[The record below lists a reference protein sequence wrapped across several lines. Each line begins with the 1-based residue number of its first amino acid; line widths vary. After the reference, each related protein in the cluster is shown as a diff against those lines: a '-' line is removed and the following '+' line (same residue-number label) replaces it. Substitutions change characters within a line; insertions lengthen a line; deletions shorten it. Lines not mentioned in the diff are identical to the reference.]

1 MYTTYVVKIYS
12 EKEMFFL
19 FFFSGIFSN
28 IVILRLRGGSGQ
40 SNCSFFQVSL
50 LYKLNLFLCPTG
62 NPAPL
67 YLSVYQGHI
76 FLTSRYFYPE
86 KRWLFFFL
94 INFFYFPSIITN

>member
-19 FFFSGIFSN
+19 FFFSGILSN
-28 IVILRLRGGSGQ
+28 IVILRQARGESGQ

-50 LYKLNLFLCPTG
+50 LWKLNLFLCPTG

-67 YLSVYQGHI
+67 YLSVY
-76 FLTSRYFYPE
+76 
-86 KRWLFFFL
+86 
-94 INFFYFPSIITN
+94 

>member
-28 IVILRLRGGSGQ
+28 IVILRLGGESGQ
-40 SNCSFFQVSL
+40 SNCAFFQVSL
-50 LYKLNLFLCPTG
+50 LWKLNLFLCPTG

-86 KRWLFFFL
+86 KLWLLLFF
-94 INFFYFPSIITN
+94 N